1 VIKPDHETHAIK
13 GLFVA
18 DGSAFPSASGVNP
31 HDHDHVDGASSV
43 PVYRRRLLKVSSI
56 RQVRALIF

>member
-1 VIKPDHETHAIK
+1 MGNDPETSVIKPDHETHAIK

-31 HDHDHVDGASSV
+31 MITIMSMAHRAS
-43 PVYRRRLLKVSSI
+43 RFI
-56 RQVRALIF
+56 AAAC

>member
-1 VIKPDHETHAIK
+1 VIGPDHEAHTVK

-31 HDHDHVDGASSV
+31 MITIMAMAHRAS
-43 PVYRRRLLKVSSI
+43 RFI
-56 RQVRALIF
+56 AAAC